1 MLPLVS
7 CILPTG
13 YGDKFVS
20 LAIQCF
26 LDQTYEGPLELVIVD
41 NNEADISIGVE
52 IPEGEERF
60 AVTYLRAPR
69 GKSVGFYRNLG
80 TRAATGEI
88 CISWDEDDWFHPDR
102 VAAQVKRLQ
111 ESGKAVTGWH
121 NILYWNDATGEAFK
135 YLNSPTGHKV
145 PPYAMGTS
153 QCYLKSWWEKHK
165 FVEDG
170 VEDWPFS
177 NAALHE
183 KQLDSCDAEQLCVAR
198 VHSRNAVQKQLGS
211 RHFPKVERTALPEEF
226 FAAIGEKQQTKPPM
240 AENKE

>member
-13 YGDKFVS
+13 YGDKFVG

-41 NNEADISIGVE
+41 NNEADIKFGVDA
-52 IPEGEERF
+52 PVADERI

-80 TRAATGEI
+80 TQAATGQI
-88 CISWDEDDWFHPDR
+88 CITWDEDDWYHPDR
-102 VAAQVKRLQ
+102 VAEQVKRLQ

-121 NILYWNDATGEAFK
+121 NIFYWNDATQETFQ
-135 YLNSPTGHKV
+135 YLFERPGRNH

-177 NAALHE
+177 NAALHAG
-183 KQLDSCDAEQLCVAR
+183 QLDSCDAGRLCVAR
-198 VHSRNAVQKQLGS
+198 VHDRNAVKKLQMGTHVQW
-211 RHFPKVERTALPEEF
+211 PKVERSAFPQEF
-226 FAAIGEKQQTKPPM
+226 FAAIGEKQ
-240 AENKE
+240 